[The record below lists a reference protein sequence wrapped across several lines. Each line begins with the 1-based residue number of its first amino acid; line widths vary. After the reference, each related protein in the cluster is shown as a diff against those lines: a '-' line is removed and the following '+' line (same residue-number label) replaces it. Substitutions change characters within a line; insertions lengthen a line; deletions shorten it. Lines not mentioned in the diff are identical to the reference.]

1 MGFEQNFNQNG
12 IKSRNYFQTK
22 VQHHPLSQENN
33 QKNVDSINPHRKNM
47 TVKFKNKFSEGQ
59 GNFNTMIKTQYNTVG
74 QNPRKEL
81 LKSQSLI
88 DNNKSRKANQSDQK
102 RSMFQ
107 ISELSNFI
115 SNNMNFKK

>member
-1 MGFEQNFNQNG
+1 
-12 IKSRNYFQTK
+12 
-22 VQHHPLSQENN
+22 
-33 QKNVDSINPHRKNM
+33 M